1 MPIVKRWLAYFFLLI
16 FSFQALPVKAIGKL
30 LAKNQMTEEVKSDC
44 DEDGA
49 DDTDDDS
56 LERIK
61 DLCSYNHIPP
71 GFAMA
76 LTGLKADAQH
86 HGEED
91 LPNSHIKDIHCPPP
105 NC

>member
-1 MPIVKRWLAYFFLLI
+1 MKRWLAYLFLVI

-44 DEDGA
+44 DEGNTNS
-49 DDTDDDS
+49 TDDDS
-56 LERIK
+56 LERLK
-61 DLCSYNHIPP
+61 DLCVHNHIPP
-71 GFAMA
+71 GLATA
-76 LTGLKADAQH
+76 LIGLKADAQH

-91 LPNSHIKDIHCPPP
+91 LPNSHIRDIHCPPP